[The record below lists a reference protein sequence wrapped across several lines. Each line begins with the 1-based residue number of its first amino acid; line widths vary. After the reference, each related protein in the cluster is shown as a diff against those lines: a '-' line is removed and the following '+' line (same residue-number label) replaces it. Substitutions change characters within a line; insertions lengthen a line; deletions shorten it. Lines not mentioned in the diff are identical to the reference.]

1 MNNKKNAISSIA
13 LQLATIVQGLILP
26 RLILSAFGSEVNGL
40 ISSVTQFLSFI
51 SLLEGG
57 LGAVVL
63 AELYVPIEKK
73 DEVKVRSV
81 LIACQNFFN
90 KLAIVFV
97 IYTVVLTAVYP
108 IFIVKSF
115 SFGFTSSLIMILS
128 LTTLIQYLFSITYK
142 LYLQANQKLYIVNL
156 VSTVTIILNTI
167 SAIVIILVYPEIH
180 VVKLMSGI
188 IYLLQPVI
196 LKHFVEKKY
205 QVQTIS
211 RKDLRK
217 EALKSTALRNRW
229 SGFSQNLAHFIN
241 MNTDVA
247 LLTAFSSLGSV
258 SVYTVYMLA
267 INALKG
273 IITSI
278 GNSYQS
284 ALGKYIAE
292 EKIDKL
298 KTNFSKFE
306 DLFWFVGTVSFGT
319 CYILIN
325 NFVSIYTKGIHD
337 ANYYQPVFAAII
349 TFANMIYV
357 IREPYR
363 LLILAAGKFR
373 ETNFGSV
380 VEALINL
387 TVSMLLIRKFGLI
400 GVAIGTFVAITYR
413 LLYFVWYLKKDIL
426 FRKASS
432 YVHNALSS
440 IVTILCDVAI
450 LARFPISV
458 DNFFAF
464 CVIGVICVCYNAIIF
479 AGIHFLLKKSKSI
492 YLKEKC

>member
-1 MNNKKNAISSIA
+1 MNNKKNAISSII

-26 RLILSAFGSEVNGL
+26 RLILSAFGSETNGL

-63 AELYVPIEKK
+63 AELYAPIEKE
-73 DEVKVRSV
+73 DEVKVRSI

-90 KLAIVFV
+90 KLAMAFV
-97 IYTVVLTAVYP
+97 IYTIVLTFAYP

-115 SFGFTSSLIMILS
+115 SFEFTSSMVIILS

-156 VSTVTIILNTI
+156 VSTATIILNTI

-180 VVKLMSGI
+180 VVKLVSGI

-196 LKHFVEKKY
+196 LKHFIEKKY
-205 QVQTIS
+205 QLQTIS
-211 RKDLRK
+211 RKELRK
-217 EALKSTALRNRW
+217 EASKSTALRNRW

-247 LLTAFSSLGSV
+247 LLTVFSSLGSV

-298 KTNFSKFE
+298 KTNFSQFE
-306 DLFWFVGTVSFGT
+306 NFFWFIGTVSFGT

-325 NFVSIYTKGIHD
+325 SFVSIYTAGIHD
-337 ANYYQPVFAAII
+337 ANYYQPVFAVII

-363 LLILAAGKFR
+363 LLILAAGKFK
-373 ETNFGSV
+373 ETNFGSIA
-380 VEALINL
+380 EALINL
-387 TVSMLLIRKFGLI
+387 TISMLLIRKFGLI

-413 LLYFVWYLKKDIL
+413 LVYFIWYLKRDIL
-426 FRKASS
+426 FRKISS

-440 IVTILCDVAI
+440 IVTILCDAVI
-450 LARFPISV
+450 LVKFPINA
-458 DNFFAF
+458 DNFIAF
-464 CVIGVICVCYNAIIF
+464 GVIGVICVCFNAIIF
-479 AGIHFLLKKSKSI
+479 TGIHFLLERVSAFF
-492 YLKEKC
+492 LKEKC